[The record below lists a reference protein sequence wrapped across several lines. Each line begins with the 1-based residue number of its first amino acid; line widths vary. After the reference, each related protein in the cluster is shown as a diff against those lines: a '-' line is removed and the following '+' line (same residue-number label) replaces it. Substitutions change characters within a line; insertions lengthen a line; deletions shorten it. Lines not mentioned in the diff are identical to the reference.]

1 MKRTL
6 LFLIVLLLL
15 CPAARAQGQLTLLV
29 SASGETFALDENGGL
44 FGQAGQY
51 AALQRL
57 TPADEA
63 PLYAAALSESPAAF
77 FLMNG
82 EGGALTGAD
91 YSRLQ
96 YAGGYLFF
104 WREDKCGVMDLYGH
118 ELTAPGYAWLMHIED
133 DRFFAFKSD
142 HLDDT
147 ADELYLLSLS
157 EGETDAG
164 LYVGYGPEAGDGLYA
179 AYDPRTRL
187 FGYLNG
193 QGAWAIEPRFD
204 WAGAFEDGRAVA
216 AQNGAPGLIDRAGEW
231 IIAPQAQFRSLIQA
245 PGDGM
250 FVLITTA
257 EKTGLYSEEDGQL
270 LREYGVGAVS
280 VFPSGYCALY
290 LADAVALLD
299 PSGEEVCRF
308 EPNCVLDL
316 SQGERCLVRQQGA
329 WGGECEWICSLQTGE
344 TLSGPYQQVEFL
356 TAVGDT
362 DYFLCSRFE
371 TEALPGSSAA
381 RLLLSE
387 VEGTRRWGVI
397 DAQGNELLPLEYERI
412 VPLSETLLAALKDGQ
427 WERIPLPA
435 AQAG

>member
-15 CPAARAQGQLTLLV
+15 CPAALAEGQLTLLE
-29 SASGETFALDENGGL
+29 SASGKTFVLDENGDL
-44 FGQAGQY
+44 FGQTGQY
-51 AALQRL
+51 AALKRL
-57 TPADEA
+57 TPAGEA
-63 PLYAAALSESPAAF
+63 PLYAAALSENPAAY

-82 EGGALTGAD
+82 DGSALTEAD
-91 YSRLQ
+91 YSCLQ
-96 YAGGYLFF
+96 YAGGYLIF
-104 WREDKCGVMDLYGH
+104 WQEDRCGVMDLYGH
-118 ELTAPGYAWLMHIED
+118 ELTAPDYAWLMHIEG

-164 LYVGYGPEAGDGLYA
+164 LYIGYGPEAGDGLYA

-193 QGAWAIEPRFD
+193 QGEWAIEPQFD
-204 WAGAFEDGRAVA
+204 WTGAFEDGRAIA
-216 AQNGAPGLIDRAGEW
+216 AQDGAPGLIDRAGEW
-231 IIAPQAQFRSLIQA
+231 IIAPQAQFKSLIQA
-245 PGDGM
+245 PGEGM

-257 EKTGLYSEEDGQL
+257 ENTGLYSEEDGQL
-270 LREYGVGAVS
+270 LREYGAGAVS
-280 VFPSGYCALY
+280 VSASGRCALY
-290 LADAVALLD
+290 LSDAVVLLD

-308 EPNCVLDL
+308 EPDCLLDL
-316 SQGERCLVRQQGA
+316 TQGERCLVRQQGA
-329 WGGECEWICSLQTGE
+329 WGGEREWICSLSTGE
-344 TLSGPYQQVEFL
+344 ALSGPYQQVEFL
-356 TAVGDT
+356 TAVGEE

-371 TEALPGSSAA
+371 TESVPGSSAA
-381 RLLLSE
+381 RVLLTE

-412 VPLSETLLAALKDGQ
+412 VPLSDTLLAVLKDGQ
-427 WERIPLPA
+427 WERMPLPA